1 MEGRLGR
8 TVCVGDISRENPV
21 ADVAGKTDGHS
32 RAPWIQPARD
42 LFVLQAR
49 YDHVLAVQH
58 IHDGWHIRTGQLV
71 DRAGIELASGYAHGS
86 LQAGVTAGAAAS
98 SHGQRQKPDTR
109 SETHQNTICPR
120 RVSVSAASVV
130 GDPSEA
136 TPSALRLC

>member
-1 MEGRLGR
+1 MSPEKPMATAVLPGSSRPEICLFCKPGMITFWLFSTST
-8 TVCVGDISRENPV
+8 TVGTS
-21 ADVAGKTDGHS
+21 A
-32 RAPWIQPARD
+32 
-42 LFVLQAR
+42 
-49 YDHVLAVQH
+49 LASLS
-58 IHDGWHIRTGQLV
+58 IER
-71 DRAGIELASGYAHGS
+71 IELASGYAHGS

-136 TPSALRLC
+136 MPSALRLC